1 MENLKGVVIKEYTEK
16 DEKVLSLSTDDG
28 IQTVKLRSKLELNNV
43 KKLSLVNVKKQS
55 SFLKSYY
62 DFTEDSFAL
71 FYPGFLVQPEEIA
84 FDTFTTL
91 ISIFNGVMP
100 KESFEGELFYAI
112 RGMKESARFDNLK
125 EIFPKDINAKFS
137 FYPYIYD
144 TTYGFFIKDALFFG
158 KYPVILE
165 NNFIKGAVLALVSK
179 QENYLILNTTGTFN
193 ENKVPL
199 KDKKDIIKR
208 RNDFAFAVYHF
219 YEFLSKNLEDDN
231 PNIETF
237 KFLLSS
243 KEKIGKHI
251 ESFFKDFKS
260 VRKSI
265 RKLLETDYNN
275 LPLLKLY
282 NTESEN
288 FSIKASIK
296 DNEFNVKKGT
306 PFILVERYPL
316 KVRTFGVVNE
326 INYTTL
332 QGTVDFKVISG
343 EGLTPIK
350 ERKDEVKGIVKLA
363 QARSRL
369 KDFLLNNAALEPLDE
384 AINDNP
390 LALISSNPCYAVIKG
405 SFGTGKKHIIK
416 EFIEQNP
423 DKKVLVFSK
432 EFYKSLYKNFGN
444 LTLNKIEDI
453 DTHYDDIFYFVRYI
467 EESIILNLS
476 AFTDNLIIFTYEGT
490 VPFENNM
497 AKDHI
502 TILNNAIGLNKYIHR
517 FVSKIYPL
525 NTTPNS
531 NEDEIKI
538 INKDNVD
545 KGFIPLINPE
555 KFVQFVGVSG
565 KTDFEKNKINRNEA
579 QFTVEL
585 ASQFIKGG
593 VERSSIGVISPYE
606 RHKAFL
612 IDLLRSNGIED
623 VAVNELDEAIQKPIT
638 IINFVDE
645 TLPPCFKDRF
655 NLTYAITRGQSKVIL
670 VGTPLILK
678 KEQFLS

>member
-1 MENLKGVVIKEYTEK
+1 MENLKGVVIKEYKEK
-16 DEKVLSLSTDDG
+16 EERVLLLSTDDG
-28 IQTVKLRSKLELNNV
+28 IQTVKLRLNLELNNV
-43 KKLSLVNVKKQS
+43 NKLSLINVKKQNS
-55 SFLKSYY
+55 LLKSYY
-62 DFTEDSFAL
+62 DFNEDSFVS

-84 FDTFTTL
+84 FDVFNSL
-91 ISIFNGVMP
+91 ISVFNGVMP

-112 RGMKESARFDNLK
+112 RGMKESARFANLK

-165 NNFIKGAVLALVSK
+165 NNFIKGVVLALVSK

-193 ENKVPL
+193 ENKVAL
-199 KDKKDIIKR
+199 KDKKDIINR
-208 RNDFAFAVYHF
+208 RNEFAFTVYHF
-219 YEFLSKNLEDDN
+219 YEFLSKNLEDGS

-243 KEKIGKHI
+243 KEKIGKYI
-251 ESFFKDFKS
+251 EDFFKDFKS

-265 RKLLETDYNN
+265 RKSLETDYNN

-350 ERKDEVKGIVKLA
+350 ERKDEIKGIVMLA
-363 QARSRL
+363 QTRSPL
-369 KDFLLNNAALEPLDE
+369 KDFLLNNAALEPLNE
-384 AINDNP
+384 AVNDNP

-423 DKKVLVFSK
+423 DKKVLIFSK
-432 EFYKSLYKNFGN
+432 EFYKSIYKNFGK
-444 LTLNKIEDI
+444 LALNKIEDI
-453 DTHYDDIFYFVRYI
+453 DTHYDDIFYFGRYI
-467 EESIILNLS
+467 EESTILNLS

-490 VPFENNM
+490 VPFENNI
-497 AKDHI
+497 AKDRI
-502 TILNNAIGLNKYIHR
+502 IMLNNAIGLNKYIHH

-531 NEDEIKI
+531 NEDDIKI

-555 KFVQFVGVSG
+555 KLVQFVSVSG

-585 ASQFIKGG
+585 VSQFIKGG

-612 IDLLRSNGIED
+612 IDLLKSNGIDD
-623 VAVNELDEAIQKPIT
+623 VSVNELDEAVQKPIT

-655 NLTYAITRGQSKVIL
+655 NLAYAITRGQSKVIL

>member
-1 MENLKGVVIKEYTEK
+1 MEKLKGVVIKEYTEK
-16 DEKVLSLSTDDG
+16 EVKVLSLSTDDG

-453 DTHYDDIFYFVRYI
+453 DTHYDDIFYFGRYI

-655 NLTYAITRGQSKVIL
+655 NLAYAITRGQSKVIL

>member
-16 DEKVLSLSTDDG
+16 EDRVLSLSTDAG

-55 SFLKSYY
+55 SFLRSYY
-62 DFTEDSFAL
+62 EFSEDSFAL

-112 RGMKESARFDNLK
+112 RGMKESTRFANLK

-144 TTYGFFIKDALFFG
+144 TAYGFFIKDALFFG
-158 KYPVILE
+158 KYPVVLE
-165 NNFIKGAVLALVSK
+165 DNFIKGAVLALVSK
-179 QENYLILNTTGTFN
+179 QENYLMLNTTGTFN
-193 ENKVPL
+193 ENKVTL
-199 KDKKDIIKR
+199 KDKKDIIMR

-219 YEFLSKNLEDDN
+219 YEFLSKNLKDDN
-231 PNIETF
+231 PNVETF

-251 ESFFKDFKS
+251 ESFFKDFNLVRKS
-260 VRKSI
+260 VRKS
-265 RKLLETDYNN
+265 LETDYNN

-282 NTESEN
+282 NAESEN

-296 DNEFNVKKGT
+296 DNELNVRKGT
-306 PFILVERYPL
+306 PFILIERYPL

-343 EGLTPIK
+343 EALTPLK
-350 ERKDEVKGIVKLA
+350 DRKDEVKGVVKLA
-363 QARSRL
+363 QTRSPL
-369 KDFLLNNAALEPLDE
+369 KDFLLNNAVIDPLDE
-384 AINDNP
+384 VAIDNP
-390 LALISSNPCYAVIKG
+390 LTFISSNPCYAVIKG
-405 SFGTGKKHIIK
+405 SFGTGKKHIIE
-416 EFIEQNP
+416 EFIEQNAH
-423 DKKVLVFSK
+423 KKVLVFSK
-432 EFYKSLYKNFGN
+432 EFYKSLYKNFGK
-444 LTLNKIEDI
+444 LTINKIEDL
-453 DTHYDDIFYFVRYI
+453 DTHYDDIFYFDRHI
-467 EESIILNLS
+467 EKSTILNLS
-476 AFTDNLIIFTYEGT
+476 GFTDNLIIFTYEGT
-490 VPFENNM
+490 VPFENNL

-502 TILNNAIGLNKYIHR
+502 FTLNNALGFNKYIHS

-525 NTTPNS
+525 NSTPSDNK
-531 NEDEIKI
+531 NEIKI

-555 KFVQFVGVSG
+555 KFVQFVSVSG
-565 KTDFEKNKINRNEA
+565 KTEFENNKINRNEA

-585 ASQFIKGG
+585 VSQFIKGG
-593 VERSSIGVISPYE
+593 VERSQIGVIAPYE

-612 IDLLRSNGIED
+612 IDLLKSNGIED
-623 VAVNELDEAIQKPIT
+623 VAVNELDEAVQKQIT

-645 TLPPCFKDRF
+645 TLPPCFKDSF
-655 NLTYAITRGQSKVIL
+655 NLGYAITRGQSKVIL
-670 VGTPLILK
+670 VGSPAILK
-678 KEQFLS
+678 KEKFLS

>member
-16 DEKVLSLSTDDG
+16 EEKVLSLSTDDG

-453 DTHYDDIFYFVRYI
+453 DTHYDDIFYFGRYI